1 MRAVFMVLLL
11 AVGAAHAAEGWRVD
25 GRLVRIGDSQAEV
38 LNVAGKPDM
47 RNRIESREGGTVG
60 NRWYYVIDGY
70 NSKTV
75 IITFR
80 GGRVVDITMER

>member
-1 MRAVFMVLLL
+1 MRSIFMALLL
-11 AVGAAHAAEGWRVD
+11 AAGVAHAAEGWRVD
-25 GRLVRIGDSQAEV
+25 GRLIRIGDSQAKV
-38 LNVAGKPDM
+38 LQVAGKPDM
-47 RNRIESREGGTVG
+47 RNRIESREGGTIG

-80 GGRVVDITMER
+80 GGRISEIEMDR